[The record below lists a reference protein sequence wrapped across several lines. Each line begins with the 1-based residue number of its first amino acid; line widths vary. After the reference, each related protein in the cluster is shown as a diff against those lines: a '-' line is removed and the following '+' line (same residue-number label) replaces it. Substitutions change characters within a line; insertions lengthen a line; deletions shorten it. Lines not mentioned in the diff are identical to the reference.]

1 LIPPSAGLSR
11 LKRIN
16 IYFSRANGT
25 TGNGLNLITG
35 GFMAVITISRQ
46 YGAGGTTLGKMI
58 ADEMGYEFAD
68 SAIIARVAEM
78 ANVSTH
84 WVETVENEAGGK
96 LSRFITRMVSK
107 PLVDRILKDE
117 RGYIDEEIYLDY
129 LVLIIAQIAD
139 EGDAVVLGRGS
150 QYILNDHPDALHIL
164 MIDEFQNRV
173 RFMKEH
179 YDLSDSRAMRVVKG
193 EDKRR
198 KALFQKLGKTDY
210 DDPFL
215 YHLVLNMSRVS
226 LEQAKDMVCNL
237 VG

>member
-1 LIPPSAGLSR
+1 
-11 LKRIN
+11 
-16 IYFSRANGT
+16 
-25 TGNGLNLITG
+25 
-35 GFMAVITISRQ
+35 MAVITISRQ
-46 YGAGGTTLGKMI
+46 YGAGGITLGKMI
-58 ADEMGYEFAD
+58 ADELGYVFAD
-68 SAIIARVAEM
+68 SEIIARVAEM

-96 LSRFITRMVSK
+96 LSRFITRLVSK

-129 LVLIIAQIAD
+129 LVLIVAQIAD
-139 EGDAVVLGRGS
+139 EGNTVVLGRGS
-150 QYILNDHPDALHIL
+150 QYILNDHPDAFHIL
-164 MIDEFQNRV
+164 MIDEFENRV

-179 YDLSDSRAMRVVKG
+179 YDLPDTRAMRVVKG

-198 KALFQKLGKTDY
+198 KALFQKLGKNDY

-215 YHLVLNMSRVS
+215 YHLVLNMSKVS
-226 LEQAKDMVCNL
+226 LEQAKNMVCNL